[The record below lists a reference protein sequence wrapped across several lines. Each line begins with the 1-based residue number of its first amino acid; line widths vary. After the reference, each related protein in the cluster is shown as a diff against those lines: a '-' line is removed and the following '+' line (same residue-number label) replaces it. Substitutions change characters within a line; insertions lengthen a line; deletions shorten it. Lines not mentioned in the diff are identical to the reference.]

1 MHFIYFRYLVARIL
15 QPEMVFFQI
24 HPFPGWEITYE
35 DYGKL
40 PQVDKDQYLAKYE
53 ALSEEDKSLLEL
65 KQADR
70 TRMEG
75 SKFASPG
82 DMVFMVR
89 EALVPTIQTISRRGR
104 DDVELTSWFAR
115 INRFQL
121 LARLKQ
127 HYLVESVSRVIDYRL
142 NFIK

>member
-1 MHFIYFRYLVARIL
+1 MCVGVSNNHFHCALQFRYLAARIL
-15 QPEMVFFQI
+15 QPEMVSFQI
-24 HPFPGWEITYE
+24 RPFPGWEITYE

-53 ALSEEDKSLLEL
+53 ALSEEDKGLLEL

-75 SKFASPG
+75 SEFASPG

-89 EALVPTIQTISRRGR
+89 ETFSTYYS
-104 DDVELTSWFAR
+104 
-115 INRFQL
+115 N
-121 LARLKQ
+121 
-127 HYLVESVSRVIDYRL
+127 Y
-142 NFIK
+142 